1 MCRQEMML
9 HVNRTPERLGTQR
22 ARYDCFHLVVT
33 IDVHN
38 PVNFLRRRRAVI
50 WQLFAWRLVAI
61 EVVLEFRAEEE
72 LLLTFGARIRTYS
85 DTVLQNVQLY
95 RARFTEGGATHGAR
109 HVAAGE
115 RVSDEVTLQLGG
127 RLTQRVTQMTRVDVT
142 WRNDA
147 TLSTI
152 YRSTTYL
159 RQ

>member
-1 MCRQEMML
+1 MML
-9 HVNRTPERLGTQR
+9 HINRAPEHLGTER

-38 PVNFLRRRRAVI
+38 PVNFLRRRRAVT
-50 WQLFAWRLVAI
+50 WQLFAWRLVAV
-61 EVVLEFRAEEE
+61 EMVLEFCAEEE
-72 LLLTFGARIRTYS
+72 LLLTFGTRIRTHS
-85 DTVLQNVQLY
+85 DTVLQHVQLY

-115 RVSDEVTLQLGG
+115 RVLDEVTLKLGRG
-127 RLTQRVTQMTRVDVT
+127 LTQRVTQMTRVDVT
-142 WRNDA
+142 WRKDT